1 MAEKIYRVR
10 ATPVMIFF
18 DLEGK
23 PVVRYTG
30 PTTTKEE
37 FMMLGEFFVSGSYK
51 EMPFTR
57 YKRSRSQ

>member
-1 MAEKIYRVR
+1 MAPSRVR

-18 DLEGK
+18 DLEGQ

-37 FMMLGEFFVSGSYK
+37 FMLLAKFFVSGSYK
-51 EMPFTR
+51 TMPFTR
-57 YKRSRSQ
+57 YKRSKSQ